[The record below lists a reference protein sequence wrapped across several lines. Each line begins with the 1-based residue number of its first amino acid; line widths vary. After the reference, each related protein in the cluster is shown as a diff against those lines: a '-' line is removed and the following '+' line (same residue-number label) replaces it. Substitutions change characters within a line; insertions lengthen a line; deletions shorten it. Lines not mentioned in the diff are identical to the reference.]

1 MSHKN
6 KKQFGVW
13 MDKHQ
18 ATVVGKENIDSGDF
32 VILGHVENTDNESH
46 PTEKSENNAERTF
59 QHKFFKQITAHMQNA
74 EDVHITGTGIAQE
87 QLIHYLAETA
97 QFKNT
102 VAKESTS
109 NKMSDEKLVEYITEK
124 FN

>member
-1 MSHKN
+1 MWKIH
-6 KKQFGVW
+6 
-13 MDKHQ
+13 
-18 ATVVGKENIDSGDF
+18 
-32 VILGHVENTDNESH
+32 NESH

-109 NKMSDEKLVEYITEK
+109 NKMSDEKLVEYITAK

>member
-32 VILGHVENTDNESH
+32 VILGHVENT
-46 PTEKSENNAERTF
+46 
-59 QHKFFKQITAHMQNA
+59 
-74 EDVHITGTGIAQE
+74 
-87 QLIHYLAETA
+87 
-97 QFKNT
+97 
-102 VAKESTS
+102 
-109 NKMSDEKLVEYITEK
+109 
-124 FN
+124 